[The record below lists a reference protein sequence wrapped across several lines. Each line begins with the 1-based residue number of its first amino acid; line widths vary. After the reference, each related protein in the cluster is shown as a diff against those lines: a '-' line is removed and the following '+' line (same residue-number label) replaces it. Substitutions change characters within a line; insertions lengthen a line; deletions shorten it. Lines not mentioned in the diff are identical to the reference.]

1 MASSFHDDYK
11 STILSGVMKYNATG
25 TRIYNG
31 SNALIIAADPWIC
44 LLDLAT
50 LWTSAINASTDE
62 VTGGS
67 YARQQAVFASVA
79 GGTTDNDS
87 NIDFTVM
94 PACTVYSVGICAT
107 TTELTDD
114 IIIGGDLTASKVVNS
129 GDTFRIAAGDL
140 DVTLT

>member
-11 STILSGVMKYNATG
+11 STILSAVMKYNATG
-25 TRIYNG
+25 TRTYDA
-31 SNALIIAADPWIC
+31 SNALIIAADPWIV

-50 LWTSAINASTDE
+50 GWTSAINASTDE

-67 YARQQAVFASVA
+67 YGRQQAVFAAVA
-79 GGTTDNDS
+79 GGTTDNDA
-87 NIDFTVM
+87 NIDFVSM
-94 PACTVYSVGICAT
+94 PACTVYSVAIAAT

-114 IIIGGDLTASKVVNS
+114 LIIGGDLTASKVVNA
-129 GDTFRIAAGDL
+129 GDTFRIPAGDL